1 LAVRIL
7 WGLII
12 LLILPSVAFSQGGP
26 GYRGGRSMMGPM
38 NYSWEELARD
48 LNLAP
53 EQVANLQRLRESLF
67 QDTLGWRNE
76 LVIKRFDLQ
85 DLLRQPQ
92 ADTTQVLSKQREV
105 SELESRIQE
114 RMVLYQLE
122 MRKVL
127 TPDQIK
133 LLPPAMGSP
142 GYGRHRMMLREPG
155 PGMKNE

>member
-1 LAVRIL
+1 
-7 WGLII
+7 
-12 LLILPSVAFSQGGP
+12 
-26 GYRGGRSMMGPM
+26 MMGPM
-38 NYSWEELARD
+38 SNSFEELARD
-48 LNLAP
+48 LNLSP

-92 ADTTQVLSKQREV
+92 ADTNQVLSKQREV

-133 LLPPAMGSP
+133 LLPPAMGPP
-142 GYGRHRMMLREPG
+142 GYGRHRMMLREPA
-155 PGMKNE
+155 PGVKNE

>member
-1 LAVRIL
+1 
-7 WGLII
+7 
-12 LLILPSVAFSQGGP
+12 
-26 GYRGGRSMMGPM
+26 MGPM
-38 NYSWEELARD
+38 YSSLEELAKE
-48 LNLAP
+48 LNLTPNQLAT
-53 EQVANLQRLRESLF
+53 LQQLRQSFF
-67 QDTLGWRNE
+67 QETLGWRND

-92 ADTTQVLSKQREV
+92 ADVNQVLSKQREV

-133 LLPPAMGSP
+133 LLPPDMGSP
-142 GYGRHRMMLREPG
+142 GFGRHRGMMRGSG
-155 PGMKNE
+155 PGMKSE